1 MELSMHIWQSEKKWM
16 FLLLLTLFSISGCGS
31 MMGSLS
37 EPPDALVKIELNGPY
52 DGDIP
57 ASYRTQL
64 KGASFMSDWAIPY
77 IFISV
82 GMHFEAQGDVGRALH
97 FFDRA
102 MTEFRKQKNITGEG
116 TAFNRKVFVLYE
128 FGKIQEAY
136 NAVREAEK
144 NWPAAPL
151 SAFVFHN
158 YGHYYLMNGD
168 HEKAKEYFRKS
179 FQVNTNYRDDFN
191 LLMLRRDS
199 ELEYGIATILA
210 DYIPAMTKKYNLLD
224 FDEKFYSSVRRNVD
238 EGIASLQQVIIL
250 NNEIRKTRVGKYTP
264 EIVFQTMES
273 NVYNFLGLSYGI
285 KGRFTEAMKSLDTS
299 ALLAKKADFRVG
311 EVDNLFFRSLVHL
324 LEKNINDGQKAAL
337 RLNEITDKY
346 HLPFYQISAKFI
358 LSRYYLGFGDT
369 PKAISMLKDAIAI
382 MEKQRAS
389 LVIDVLKETYMFNRQ
404 MLYDALI
411 ELLAKEGDY
420 KGAFEA
426 AERSK
431 ARVLIDLLEGKD
443 IGRTPTEK
451 QLLTEDNRQINE
463 MADGYRRLMAAS
475 ASGSLAV
482 KSALDRIEK
491 AENAH
496 RAVIIK
502 LKEQNE
508 ELYSLISVE
517 PLDVDDTRRMLD
529 KNTTLFSYYVTDK
542 ILYIWAVNNDRV
554 HLERIKITKEEI
566 ADLVLSFNAAIG
578 AKEKNKTA
586 RLAEKIYETFL
597 KPVIPFVS
605 GDRLCFIPHG
615 VLHYLPF
622 AAMKYKGQY
631 LVEGFSLFQLP
642 GAGLLKYV
650 MKKQPTESLNVLAFG
665 NPDLGDKRLDLPFAQ
680 AEVENIKKIIPQATV
695 FIRAEATKNKA
706 KEMLPDY
713 DIIHFA
719 THGIFAAE
727 APMNSG
733 LLLSSP
739 ALTGEMLTAAEIFRL
754 RFKGRA
760 VVMSACQTA
769 LGLSSTG
776 SEIMGLNR
784 SFIYAGSPSVMG
796 TLWSIDD
803 KSTAVLMGKF
813 YTSLKKTEGV
823 ADSLKE
829 AQTEMIRLGYEPYD
843 WAGFVVTGRH

>member
-1 MELSMHIWQSEKKWM
+1 MKLSDKKTKVAI
-16 FLLLLTLFSISGCGS
+16 LVLVLSSIIGCGS
-31 MMGSLS
+31 MM
-37 EPPDALVKIELNGPY
+37 ENMPAPPDALVKIELKGPY

-57 ASYRTQL
+57 ENFRTQL
-64 KGASFMSDWAIPY
+64 KGASIMSDWAIPY

-82 GMHFEAQGDVGRALH
+82 GMHFEAQGDVMRSLH

-102 MTEFRKQKNITGEG
+102 ITEFRNQKNISGEG

-128 FGKIQEAY
+128 FGKIQEAF
-136 NAVREAEK
+136 NAIREAEK
-144 NWPAAPL
+144 NWTAAPL
-151 SAFVFHN
+151 NAFVFHN

-168 HEKAKEYFRKS
+168 HEKAKEYFRRS
-179 FQVNTNYRDDFN
+179 FQANGNYRDDFN

-199 ELEYGIATILA
+199 ELECGIATILA

-224 FDEKFYSSVRRNVD
+224 FDENFYRLVRRNVD
-238 EGIASLQQVIIL
+238 EGITSLQQVIVL
-250 NNEIRKTRVGKYTP
+250 NNEIRKTKIGKYTP

-285 KGRFTEAMKSLDTS
+285 KGQFAEAMKNLDTS

-324 LEKNINDGQKAAL
+324 LEKNINDGQKAVL

-369 PKAISMLKDAIAI
+369 PKAISILKEAIAI
-382 MEKQRAS
+382 MEKQRSS

-426 AERSK
+426 AERAK

-443 IGRTPTEK
+443 ISRTPVEK
-451 QLLTEDNRQINE
+451 QLLAEDNRQIGE
-463 MADGYRRLMAAS
+463 MAEGYRRLMAAS
-475 ASGSLAV
+475 GSGSLAV
-482 KSALDRIEK
+482 KNALDRIEK
-491 AENAH
+491 ADSAH

-502 LKEQNE
+502 IKEQNE
-508 ELYSLISVE
+508 ELYSLVSVE
-517 PLDVDDTRRMLD
+517 PLDADDTRNLLD
-529 KNTTLFSYYVTDK
+529 TNTTLFSYYVTDK
-542 ILYIWAVNNDRV
+542 ILYIWAVNRDRV

-566 ADLVLSFNAAIG
+566 ASLVSSINAAIA

-586 RLAEKIYETFL
+586 RLAEKVYETFL

-605 GDRLCFIPHG
+605 GDRLCIIPHG
-615 VLHYLPF
+615 TLHYLPF

-650 MKKQPTESLNVLAFG
+650 MKKQPAEGLKVLAFG
-665 NPDLGDKRLDLPFAQ
+665 NPELGDKRLDLPFAQ
-680 AEVENIKKIIPQATV
+680 AEVENIKKIIPQATI
-695 FIRAEATKNKA
+695 FIKAEATKDRA
-706 KEMLPDY
+706 REMLSDY
-713 DIIHFA
+713 DIVHFA

-727 APMNSG
+727 SPMNSG
-733 LLLSSP
+733 LLLSTS
-739 ALTGEMLTAAEIFRL
+739 ALTGERLTAAEIFRL

-784 SFIYAGSPSVMG
+784 SFIYAGSPSVIG

-803 KSTAVLMGKF
+803 KSTAVLMEKF
-813 YTSLKKTEGV
+813 YTRLKKTEGI
-823 ADSLKE
+823 ADALKE
-829 AQTEMIRLGYEPYD
+829 AQNEMIRLGYEPYD
-843 WAGFVVTGRH
+843 WAGFVLTGRY